1 MEIQNVG
8 AGKSQS
14 RLLALV
20 HEKTTSE
27 RLNNVL
33 EVTEWGQDKKI

>member
-1 MEIQNVG
+1 MLVQEKVG
-8 AGKSQS
+8 

-27 RLNNVL
+27 RLNNIL
-33 EVTEWGQDKKI
+33 EVTEWGQGKKV